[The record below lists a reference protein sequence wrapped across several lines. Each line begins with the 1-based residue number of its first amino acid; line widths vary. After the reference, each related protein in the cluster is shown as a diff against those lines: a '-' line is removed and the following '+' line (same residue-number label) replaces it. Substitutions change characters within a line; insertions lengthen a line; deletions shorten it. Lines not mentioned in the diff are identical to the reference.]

1 MVGDGARGGGT
12 KGVYFR
18 GGFKFS
24 LKKLVFVVVVVF
36 FLGGRGICRPNWKGH
51 FDLQVVLSSPFLLV
65 NLRKSSVNVQILL
78 HHPPVF
84 SPSPAF
90 VSHN

>member
-36 FLGGRGICRPNWKGH
+36 FWGGAE
-51 FDLQVVLSSPFLLV
+51 
-65 NLRKSSVNVQILL
+65 SVVQIGKVTLTCKSFF
-78 HHPPVF
+78 HHLF
-84 SPSPAF
+84 F
-90 VSHN
+90 WLI